1 MSDKVKDAIHVA
13 DKEGVFAPVVKDTA
27 KMKLANVLRKGNGV
41 GIFIMTKELSHE
53 LLING
58 TEALQTIGSQ
68 FRALLKDGR
77 ISFKG
82 LRAAAKAGEA
92 MIQVEIQAFQKGNN
106 YYTADGE
113 DTYIA
118 GEKLTDLEDGA
129 EIHRAVV
136 TKIVVTAKGAKIA
149 AQSDETE
156 ERIRDFARQNP
167 EAYLKALMGLGN
179 ANAPKG
185 KASAASDVEET
196 EEDDLDEEPI
206 IEPVVKKGKK

>member
-1 MSDKVKDAIHVA
+1 MADKVKDAIHVA
-13 DKEGVFAPVVKDTA
+13 DNEGVFAPVVKDTV

-41 GIFIMTKELSHE
+41 GILIMTKELSHE

-68 FRALLKDGR
+68 FRALLKDGK

-92 MIQVEIQAFQKGNN
+92 MIQVEIQAFQKGNS
-106 YYTADGE
+106 YYTSDGE
-113 DTYIA
+113 NTYIA

-136 TKIVVTAKGAKIA
+136 TKVVVTAKGAKIA

-156 ERIRDFARQNP
+156 ERIRDFSRQNP

-179 ANAPKG
+179 AGAPKG
-185 KASAASDVEET
+185 KASAASDVEESDDA
-196 EEDDLDEEPI
+196 DDLDEEPI
-206 IEPVVKKGKK
+206 VEAKGKGKK